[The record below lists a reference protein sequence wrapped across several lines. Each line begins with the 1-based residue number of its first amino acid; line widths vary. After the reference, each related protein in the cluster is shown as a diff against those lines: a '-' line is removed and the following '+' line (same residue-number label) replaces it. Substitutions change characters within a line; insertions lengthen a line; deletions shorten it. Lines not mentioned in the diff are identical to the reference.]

1 MLFRSVFVIEE
12 CVKRLHSINGSSQ
25 CITDMTQWMEENSED
40 AKRIVEMIRDMI
52 PTSSYQTKLHLFYLA
67 NSILVRERSNG
78 AFFYTPYLAD
88 LLPYMIEQSLT
99 KIENPDIAQRIL
111 GVLQLWKN
119 KHTMGRSMTAKVL
132 KSIPVS
138 VFSQYPQFRELNKH
152 SPEETKEAEQKYLST
167 TSIEAPKPKPLSPLE
182 DIRSFLESFPGE
194 DETATRSRRQV
205 EMKLSSLRKIRDYD
219 PTTMDEDAEEYEV
232 VIDKSTVRLL
242 CEEEESRCRKEQTL
256 LSELSDL
263 LDKAAQQNETE
274 ADEDRELLSQCSVS
288 MTSITKNNEL
298 LFTSSAKRPG
308 PELEEAEIGRA
319 SCRERV

>member
-1 MLFRSVFVIEE
+1 MLFRSLQMVFVIEE

-308 PELEEAEIGRA
+308 PELEEAA
-319 SCRERV
+319 KRVEF

>member
-1 MLFRSVFVIEE
+1 MVFVIEE

-308 PELEEAEIGRA
+308 PELEEAA
-319 SCRERV
+319 KRVEF